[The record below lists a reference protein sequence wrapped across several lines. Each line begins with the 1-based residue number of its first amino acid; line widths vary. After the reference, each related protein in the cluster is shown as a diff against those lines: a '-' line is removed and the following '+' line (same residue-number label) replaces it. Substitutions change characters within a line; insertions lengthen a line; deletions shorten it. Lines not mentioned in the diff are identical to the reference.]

1 MRFQEIIFQTD
12 AENFSFL
19 SCKTKKFYSQKSRSL
34 LTGRES
40 SNKWR
45 LLSQFSVKV
54 LNTGF
59 NTSSMLVIN
68 HLVQK
73 TVKTVKEEP
82 KYTTITFISD
92 VGGILGIFLGFSLWS
107 IHSAIIAPFV
117 KKLES
122 KISDHMMQNDSSE
135 TIVGY

>member
-1 MRFQEIIFQTD
+1 MLKISTFYLVKQKYD
-12 AENFSFL
+12 L
-19 SCKTKKFYSQKSRSL
+19 SPTLLIGQK
-34 LTGRES
+34 S

-54 LNTGF
+54 LNPGF

>member
-1 MRFQEIIFQTD
+1 MKYQLIFKEYISYSQDVNKDKSKEIIQ
-12 AENFSFL
+12 
-19 SCKTKKFYSQKSRSL
+19 
-34 LTGRES
+34 
-40 SNKWR
+40 
-45 LLSQFSVKV
+45 
-54 LNTGF
+54 NTGF

-122 KISDHMMQNDSSE
+122 KISDHMMQNDSNE

>member
-1 MRFQEIIFQTD
+1 MLKISTFYLVKQKYD
-12 AENFSFL
+12 L
-19 SCKTKKFYSQKSRSL
+19 SPTLLIGQK
-34 LTGRES
+34 S

-54 LNTGF
+54 LNPGF

-122 KISDHMMQNDSSE
+122 KISDQMMQNDSNE
-135 TIVGY
+135 AIVGY

>member
-1 MRFQEIIFQTD
+1 MKYKSILQEYISYSQDVNKDKSKEIIQ
-12 AENFSFL
+12 
-19 SCKTKKFYSQKSRSL
+19 
-34 LTGRES
+34 
-40 SNKWR
+40 
-45 LLSQFSVKV
+45 
-54 LNTGF
+54 NTGF

-122 KISDHMMQNDSSE
+122 KISDHMMQNCDGE
-135 TIVGY
+135 TTVGF